1 MGYPKGKAE
10 KENLLKALQACKA
23 LQALQ
28 LRSATSGEILKD
40 FDTNTDEQRWNA
52 NVLRKTIRQNSGKF

>member
-1 MGYPKGKAE
+1 MGYPKGKEE
-10 KENLLKALQACKA
+10 KENLLKV
-23 LQALQ
+23 LQALLS